1 MADQPVFVLS
11 RTDSIGDVVLT
22 LPMAGFIKKHMP
34 AAKVFFLGRTYTKD
48 VIELSSFVDGFI
60 NYDEL
65 ETLKPEDQ
73 KKTLVET
80 GVNILV
86 HVLPQLK
93 IARLAKGAGIQL
105 RVGTTNRAYHWLNCN
120 KLVKL
125 SRKNSECHESQL
137 NIKLLGFLNLNTDV
151 TLPQVKNFYGFEKI
165 RNKQNKA

>member
-22 LPMAGFIKKHMP
+22 LPMAGFIKTH
-34 AAKVFFLGRTYTKD
+34 ALATKVFFWTYLHQRRYWT
-48 VIELSSFVDGFI
+48 EFFVDGFI

-93 IARLAKGAGIQL
+93 IARFALKALAFSCGLVPQTGH
-105 RVGTTNRAYHWLNCN
+105 HWFNCN

-125 SRKNSECHESQL
+125 SRKILNATSRNS
-137 NIKLLGFLNLNTDV
+137 I
-151 TLPQVKNFYGFEKI
+151 
-165 RNKQNKA
+165 